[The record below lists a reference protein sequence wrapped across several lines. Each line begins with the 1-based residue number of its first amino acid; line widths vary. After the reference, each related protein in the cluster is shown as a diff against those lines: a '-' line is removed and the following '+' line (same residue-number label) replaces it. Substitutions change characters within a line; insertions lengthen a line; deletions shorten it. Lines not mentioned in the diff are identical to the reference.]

1 MLPSVAMSPGGGG
14 EEGAVLVLELLTRT
28 AVGDSGAGCQR
39 RRQADTVP
47 DFGVWEER
55 LAPPFVG
62 SKEIR
67 SSRSGD
73 FHVLTRARV
82 NHVIPGKCAQACRLL
97 HFPGLP
103 SAACSL
109 AGGVPGMEGLHR
121 LPAAP
126 LQ

>member
-14 EEGAVLVLELLTRT
+14 EEGAVLVLQFLTRT
-28 AVGDSGAGCQR
+28 AAGDSGAGCQQ

-55 LAPPFVG
+55 LPAPFAG
-62 SKEIR
+62 SEEIR

-73 FHVLTRARV
+73 FHVFTRAMV
-82 NHVIPGKCAQACRLL
+82 NHVMPGKCAQACRLL
-97 HFPGLP
+97 HFPGLQ

-109 AGGVPGMEGLHR
+109 VGGAPGREGLHG
-121 LPAAP
+121 LPTAP